1 MQFLMPRLQRSLR
14 LMVLLFL
21 QPRTPSSW
29 SPLSGLDTAIFDLMS
44 TPRITHQFQ
53 KNANHFD
60 KHLISETPSISLH
73 TALTLSCMCEI
84 ESPGDIL
91 QQNILEYVSYFTR
104 RVMSNYQYI
113 LVERDER
120 VCIVTLN
127 RPKELNALNTH
138 LVGELADALEEFDRD
153 DEIRCIVLTGVGERA
168 FAAGADI
175 KEMSDKSPIDMLLG
189 GFENWNRIR
198 RIKKPLIAAVGG
210 YALGGGCELAMHCD
224 MIVASANARFG
235 QLEITLGLIPGEG
248 GTKGRACTLGK
259 YRAMEM
265 VLTGAN
271 FTAQEMADHGLVNRV
286 VPKGEHLN
294 EALKLA
300 KTVAAQAPLAARLA
314 KDAVLAAFETTL
326 EQGLANERKN
336 FFLLFASEDMREGTR
351 AFIEKRKADFQ
362 GR

>member
-1 MQFLMPRLQRSLR
+1 
-14 LMVLLFL
+14 
-21 QPRTPSSW
+21 
-29 SPLSGLDTAIFDLMS
+29 
-44 TPRITHQFQ
+44 
-53 KNANHFD
+53 
-60 KHLISETPSISLH
+60 
-73 TALTLSCMCEI
+73 
-84 ESPGDIL
+84 
-91 QQNILEYVSYFTR
+91 
-104 RVMSNYQYI
+104 MSNYQYI

-120 VCIVTLN
+120 VGIVTLN
-127 RPKELNALNTH
+127 RPKELNALNTE
-138 LVGELADALEEFDRD
+138 LVGELADALEDFDRD
-153 DEIRCIVLTGVGERA
+153 DEIRCIVLTGAGERA

-175 KEMSDKSPIDMLLG
+175 KEMSNKSPIDMLLG

-198 RIKKPLIAAVGG
+198 RIKTPVIAAVGG

-224 MIVASANARFG
+224 MIVASENAQFG
-235 QLEITLGLIPGEG
+235 QPEIKLGVIPGAG
-248 GTKGRACTLGK
+248 GAQRLARTFGK

>member
-1 MQFLMPRLQRSLR
+1 
-14 LMVLLFL
+14 
-21 QPRTPSSW
+21 
-29 SPLSGLDTAIFDLMS
+29 
-44 TPRITHQFQ
+44 
-53 KNANHFD
+53 
-60 KHLISETPSISLH
+60 
-73 TALTLSCMCEI
+73 
-84 ESPGDIL
+84 
-91 QQNILEYVSYFTR
+91 
-104 RVMSNYQYI
+104 MSNYQYI

-120 VCIVTLN
+120 VGIVTLN
-127 RPKELNALNTH
+127 RPKELNALNTE
-138 LVGELADALEEFDRD
+138 LVGELADALEDFDRD
-153 DEIRCIVLTGVGERA
+153 DEIRCIVLTGAGERA

-175 KEMSDKSPIDMLLG
+175 KEMSNKSPIDMLLG

-198 RIKKPLIAAVGG
+198 RIKTPVIAAVGG

-224 MIVASANARFG
+224 MIVASENAQFG
-235 QLEITLGLIPGEG
+235 QPEIKLGIIPGAG
-248 GTKGRACTLGK
+248 GTQRLARTFGK

-362 GR
+362 GK

>member
-1 MQFLMPRLQRSLR
+1 
-14 LMVLLFL
+14 
-21 QPRTPSSW
+21 
-29 SPLSGLDTAIFDLMS
+29 
-44 TPRITHQFQ
+44 
-53 KNANHFD
+53 
-60 KHLISETPSISLH
+60 
-73 TALTLSCMCEI
+73 
-84 ESPGDIL
+84 
-91 QQNILEYVSYFTR
+91 
-104 RVMSNYQYI
+104 MSNYQYI
-113 LVERDER
+113 LVERDEL
-120 VCIVTLN
+120 VGIVTLN
-127 RPKELNALNTH
+127 RPKELNALNTD
-138 LVGELADALEEFDRD
+138 LVGELADAMEEFDRD
-153 DEIRCIVLTGVGERA
+153 DEIRCIVLTGAGERA

-175 KEMSDKSPIDMLLG
+175 KEMSNKSPIDMLLG

-198 RIKKPLIAAVGG
+198 RMKTPVIAAVGG

-224 MIVASANARFG
+224 MIVASENAQFG
-235 QLEITLGLIPGEG
+235 QPEIKLGIIPGAG
-248 GTKGRACTLGK
+248 GTQRLARTFGK